1 MPESG
6 ILYRRLVLFIYRRP
20 DSGTKTFRDNKIAI
34 VIARL
39 DLLFCLP
46 SFHQTKYWSQH
57 LGITAIDRLQL
68 LGSSCLGILELCLK
82 NLNFRISSSGLS
94 SPFTCLVS
102 NKELAQLVKDKTS
115 QQREVVVIN
124 GKQELEKGNRCLMTI

>member
-1 MPESG
+1 M
-6 ILYRRLVLFIYRRP
+6 
-20 DSGTKTFRDNKIAI
+20 
-34 VIARL
+34 
-39 DLLFCLP
+39 
-46 SFHQTKYWSQH
+46 
-57 LGITAIDRLQL
+57 
-68 LGSSCLGILELCLK
+68 GSSCLGILELCLK